1 MLGYTHL
8 TGNEYGKE
16 RREAGRKERK
26 ERGKR
31 REERKGEGK
40 VKMDIS

>member
-8 TGNEYGKE
+8 TGNEYGKG
-16 RREAGRKERK
+16 RREGGRKERK